1 MGRPE
6 KGGITMQANAL
17 KGKIVAA
24 GYSQNSLAEA
34 MRQSG
39 VRISK
44 NTLSSKINERVPF
57 NTDEVV
63 CICELLGIVDNNEK
77 AYIFL

>member
-1 MGRPE
+1 
-6 KGGITMQANAL
+6 MQANAL